1 MAKNLARILDSDMPR
16 LPLRKAA
23 EQLRKKGRGRDTVL
37 AHITPREAARLKAEG
52 GSGTINPYTGLP
64 EFEDGFDASAGADWS
79 AFFSSPT
86 YDFTSTP
93 MTDTFQLSATG
104 NTGGFTPQEMGQNA
118 ASVQEL
124 YNIDVGNES
133 VSGAAPGQELW
144 SNYYDTPLSTYQ
156 ANLTTPATS
165 QDVGLNVDPYAGRP
179 SDEQFAAY
187 NKPAGGDPTVA
198 DMNRFLATTTTP
210 PGRTSSG
217 EYPLTPEQQAEIK
230 SDLEGEPIDLTTK
243 TPATSGFQTPFGNL
257 GTKELIAALGL
268 GGLGLSYLS
277 SQNQAKKSS
286 GALQQAYQTAQNK
299 IEPVYEKAAKQIP
312 EVYTQASQDLK
323 NLVAPMH
330 QQASTL
336 YGQSLTGAL
345 APAYQQQLA
354 AAQAQAAQS
363 YASSGGV
370 GAAQAERSIEDTRQR
385 LLASQ
390 QQYANSLFGVSNP
403 TIASAIEKEL
413 AGQVA
418 GIQTGL
424 QGITTGAQL
433 GLQGTTSAQA
443 MNLDMSKNSG
453 AAATGML
460 TALAALYGGRAA

>member
-64 EFEDGFDASAGADWS
+64 EFDDGFDASAGADWS
-79 AFFSSPT
+79 AVFSQPT
-86 YDFTSTP
+86 YDYTP
-93 MTDTFQLSATG
+93 APMADTFQPSATG
-104 NTGGFTPQEMGQNA
+104 STGGLSPQELA
-118 ASVQEL
+118 
-124 YNIDVGNES
+124 
-133 VSGAAPGQELW
+133 SGAASLQADYNAQVGNQNVSGVTPGQELW
-144 SNYYDTPLSTYQ
+144 SNYYNIPLSNYQ
-156 ANLTTPATS
+156 ANLTTPATG

-179 SDEQFAAY
+179 TDAQFAAY
-187 NKPAGGDPTVA
+187 NQPAGGNPTVA
-198 DMNRFLATTTTP
+198 DMNRFLANTTTP
-210 PGRTSSG
+210 PGQTPAG
-217 EYPLTPEQQAEIK
+217 EYQLTPEQQRAVDEE
-230 SDLEGEPIDLTTK
+230 LGGNAIDLTTK

-268 GGLGLSYLS
+268 GGLGLNYLS

-286 GALQQAYQTAQNK
+286 AALQQAYQNAQNQ
-299 IEPVYEKAAKQIP
+299 IQPAYAQAAQSIP
-312 EVYTQASQDLK
+312 AAYTQASQDLK
-323 NLVAPMH
+323 NLVAPMQ

-336 YGQSLTGAL
+336 YGQSLTGSL

-390 QQYANSLFGVSNP
+390 QQYANSLFGVVNP
-403 TIASAIEKEL
+403 TMASAIQQQL

-418 GIQTGL
+418 GVQTGL

-443 MNLDMSKNSG
+443 MNLSMSQQSG
-453 AAATGML
+453 TAATGML